1 MHHCFIVWRH
11 VSCFSWLILWF
22 PGGASGKKPAC
33 RCRRHKRPWF
43 DLWVRKIPW
52 RRTLQPIPIFLPGK
66 SLGQR
71 SLAGYSHGVANSW
84 TWLRWLNTPVLKQT
98 CFLAWSLVY
107 TGVSHTF
114 FFTHSPLLGLTIE
127 LPSLSLYSLPIK
139 TLISFQLDYLSE
151 ERDRVGNKISW
162 KDWDERDLDSNLIW
176 AVPILW
182 VHKHLSASVDSETS
196 VYWYLKQR
204 L

>member
-1 MHHCFIVWRH
+1 M
-11 VSCFSWLILWF
+11 
-22 PGGASGKKPAC
+22 
-33 RCRRHKRPWF
+33 
-43 DLWVRKIPW
+43 
-52 RRTLQPIPIFLPGK
+52 
-66 SLGQR
+66 
-71 SLAGYSHGVANSW
+71 
-84 TWLRWLNTPVLKQT
+84 LKQT

-162 KDWDERDLDSNLIW
+162 KDWDERDLDSNLI
-176 AVPILW
+176 
-182 VHKHLSASVDSETS
+182 
-196 VYWYLKQR
+196 
-204 L
+204 